1 MSRNSSTS
9 TQQPKNSQ
17 TQAVRYSHAYIKP
30 VQTAV
35 KPIGYFNQSMVQI
48 DPESKIAVAI
58 ACPELPIN
66 RPIDRPIELSLN
78 WPIEQPEAVKYSYSS
93 FPKAVRHSYQS
104 NQSKSSGLNALS
116 SPQTPLKPPNP
127 PVKIL
132 QLVSSSLGS
141 WREKI
146 QDVRTNASQKDLQTI
161 ELILDRLTQAIQAVQ
176 PARTIVQESAHW
188 LNQQMIGSAQHLA
201 PTRLSV
207 LHRIQALLQAISEK
221 QCTDPVEADLN
232 EFSTRSIRHLQGEK
246 IALQRKLTQLMA
258 SNHAL
263 EKDVASYSFNLLA
276 IATEK
281 EVLAAELLDR
291 DQVISKRDRTIASL
305 NTQLSKYNRIRVL
318 EGNYVG
324 VPSSKGSK
332 YHFHKKC
339 PGWKMLV
346 GEYMLNL
353 DPTRAVVSSKDGS
366 FFSKCGLQECRD
378 CHNKG

>member
-1 MSRNSSTS
+1 MRRNSSAS
-9 TQQPKNSQ
+9 TQQPKNSE
-17 TQAVRYSHAYIKP
+17 TQAVKYSHAYIKP
-30 VQTAV
+30 IQMAA

-48 DPESKIAVAI
+48 DPELEISAAI
-58 ACPELPIN
+58 APPELS
-66 RPIDRPIELSLN
+66 IDQS
-78 WPIEQPEAVKYSYSS
+78 QAVKYSYASL
-93 FPKAVRHSYQS
+93 PKAVRHTYQS
-104 NQSKSSGLNALS
+104 NASELNALR
-116 SPQTPLKPPNP
+116 SPQTQHQPSNP
-127 PVKIL
+127 PIKVL
-132 QLVSSSLGS
+132 DLLSSSLGS
-141 WREKI
+141 WRDTI
-146 QDVRTNASQKDLQTI
+146 QEIRTNASQKELQTI
-161 ELILDRLTQAIQAVQ
+161 ELLLDRLTQSIQGVQ

-188 LNQQMIGSAQHLA
+188 LKQQTIGAAQHLA

-207 LHRIQALLQAISEK
+207 LHRIHALLQAISEK

-263 EKDVASYSFNLLA
+263 EKEISSSSFNLMA

-281 EVLAAELLDR
+281 EVLTAELLDR
-291 DQVISKRDRTIASL
+291 DQVIAKRDRTIVSL
-305 NTQLSKYNRIRVL
+305 NTQLSKYHRIRVL

-366 FFSKCGLQECRD
+366 LFSKCGLQECRD